1 MDSNDSQ
8 SPIITYFVIWDEAS
22 GPTIIDKFLSNLEI
36 DLENITLQ
44 IFPSIQTVFGNSSEV
59 AFDKTNLILPLKSFK
74 KVIKILIDAEKDLT
88 IRGGRIPLVSIILLP
103 LEFPELQLTL
113 FNKVQENVI
122 QQYIKENKVSL
133 ADAHNQMLNLL
144 LSQTQTLNSQSE
156 NAFRDK
162 DYLKV
167 VEFAEQAV
175 SISNILG
182 MPEKSSLSGKSGK
195 SSN

>member
-1 MDSNDSQ
+1 M
-8 SPIITYFVIWDEAS
+8 
-22 GPTIIDKFLSNLEI
+22 
-36 DLENITLQ
+36 
-44 IFPSIQTVFGNSSEV
+44 
-59 AFDKTNLILPLKSFK
+59 
-74 KVIKILIDAEKDLT
+74 
-88 IRGGRIPLVSIILLP
+88 LP

-162 DYLKV
+162 DYLKA

-182 MPEKSSLSGKSGK
+182 MPEKNFFIGQIWKKL
-195 SSN
+195 N